1 MNRLTFASY
10 MSIVNEDIQPEI
22 DKLRADLAMV
32 DASIEQRTRPLLQR
46 KEQINKMLAIKL
58 KQQQAELAR
67 APTADQQRSPAPTQG
82 SQVSTPGSSGAA
94 TPGSSG

>member
-32 DASIEQRTRPLLQR
+32 DASTKQRTQPLL
-46 KEQINKMLAIKL
+46 
-58 KQQQAELAR
+58 
-67 APTADQQRSPAPTQG
+67 
-82 SQVSTPGSSGAA
+82 
-94 TPGSSG
+94 